1 MEDAI
6 VALATSLKITSSL
19 GVLALFTIG
28 ALGLLKPTFVASLAG
43 VRADRPA
50 GVMEL
55 RAVFGGLMLGMVA
68 ALVYIGSPI
77 VYLTVGLAWTGAAIA
92 KVISFFL
99 DRPPL
104 KDSLQG
110 IISDLVCAGLLL
122 SGYFVT

>member
-1 MEDAI
+1 M
-6 VALATSLKITSSL
+6 ALATSLKITSSL

-28 ALGLLKPTFVASLAG
+28 ALGLLKPTFLASLAG

-68 ALVYIGSPI
+68 ALVYIGSPV
-77 VYLTVGLAWTGAAIA
+77 VYLTVGLAWTGATIA

-99 DRPPL
+99 DRPPV